1 MIELSKHGWALL
13 GFTFWC
19 IAMLTGSLVASFLFG
34 SCFYF
39 AMRNGKKDN

>member
-19 IAMLTGSLVASFLFG
+19 IAMLTGSLIASFLFG
-34 SCFYF
+34 CCFYN
-39 AMRNGKKDN
+39 AMKNNKKNN